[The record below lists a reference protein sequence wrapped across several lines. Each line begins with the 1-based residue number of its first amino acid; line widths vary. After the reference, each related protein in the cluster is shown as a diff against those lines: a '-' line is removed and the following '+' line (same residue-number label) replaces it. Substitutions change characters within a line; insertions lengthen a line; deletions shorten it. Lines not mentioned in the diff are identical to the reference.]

1 MLNDDQKWY
10 KVSLRFFGEG
20 LDVSSVAAKIGFKPD
35 VVGRLGEHI
44 RGNPRYALYETNLW
58 VHRYTD
64 DDALPLD
71 RKSTRLNSSHLVIS
85 YAVFCLKKKIP
96 YGSTLFLFIFTMNFV
111 GFIPLPLI
119 GVRWHGVPTWAIY
132 AVTSKL
138 CVTLVLA
145 VLTVDFAT

>member
-44 RGNPRYALYETNLW
+44 RGNPRYALYETNPW

-64 DDALPLD
+64 DDALPFCDQLTELV
-71 RKSTRLNSSHLVIS
+71 TRLEERSDSIRALTSAPGVGGELLLAFSSGNGQGG
-85 YAVFCLKKKIP
+85 F
-96 YGSTLFLFIFTMNFV
+96 TLPVELLARIAAL
-111 GFIPLPLI
+111 GLDLGLDLYP
-119 GVRWHGVPTWAIY
+119 PTDVA
-132 AVTSKL
+132 
-138 CVTLVLA
+138 
-145 VLTVDFAT
+145 

>member
-20 LDVSSVAAKIGFKPD
+20 LDVSSVAAKIGLKPD

-64 DDALPLD
+64 DDALPFCDQLTELV
-71 RKSTRLNSSHLVIS
+71 TRLEQRSKSIRALTSAPGV
-85 YAVFCLKKKIP
+85 
-96 YGSTLFLFIFTMNFV
+96 GGELFLGFSSGNGQGGFT
-111 GFIPLPLI
+111 LPVELLARI
-119 GVRWHGVPTWAIY
+119 AALGLDLSLDLYPPTDVA
-132 AVTSKL
+132 
-138 CVTLVLA
+138 
-145 VLTVDFAT
+145 